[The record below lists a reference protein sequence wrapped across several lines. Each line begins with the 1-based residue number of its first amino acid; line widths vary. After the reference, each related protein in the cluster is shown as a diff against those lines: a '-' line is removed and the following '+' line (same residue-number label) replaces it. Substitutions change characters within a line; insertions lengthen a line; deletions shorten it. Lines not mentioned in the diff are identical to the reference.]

1 MSRAFLYAMAA
12 TLTAPAAATL
22 WMNHAQLCKNP
33 FRVFARW
40 NFREISREYSDHIGI
55 VDSDRLNEFESR
67 EINRQLDWKQRP
79 WKRLFEPPP
88 HVNWSGIYG
97 RAKTGPD

>member
-1 MSRAFLYAMAA
+1 MSRSFLYAIAA

-22 WMNHAQLCKNP
+22 WTNHAQS
-33 FRVFARW
+33 RW
-40 NFREISREYSDHIGI
+40 NFREISREFSDHIGI
-55 VDSDRLNEFESR
+55 VDSDRLNEFEFR

-97 RAKTGPD
+97 RNN